1 MEQID
6 QVLIDPSLTRLWI
19 ESCWPVGEIS
29 SEKSI
34 Y

>member
-1 MEQID
+1 MEQTD
-6 QVLIDPSLTRLWI
+6 QVLIDPSFTWRWI
-19 ESCWPVGEIS
+19 ENCWPVGEIS